1 MDDNTLL
8 NNQQIMEEI
17 KQEIKICT
25 ETNENENMTTPNLWD
40 SVKAMLI
47 GRFIAIQAYLK
58 KQEEKQNKTK
68 PNFTP
73 EATRK
78 GRKEPQSQ
86 QKERNHKNQ
95 SGNN

>member
-58 KQEEKQNKTK
+58 KQEKPQINKV
-68 PNFTP
+68 TP
-73 EATRK
+73 KATRK
-78 GRKEPQSQ
+78 GRKEEPQSQ